1 MESVFGDVDRNKDGK
16 VASEFPAWSQ
26 MTHVDNLREEINQID
41 VGIRSGRFATEE
53 IYKAK
58 MEKADKENK
67 MDAIMKSKPKP
78 NDSERN
84 MLYKHYRAFGEKISA
99 ALYTRSDMAL
109 GLAPAHE
116 EAKRMKLPCIV
127 LTPDECAMAISCDVT
142 PDKKRMVSRD
152 HATKVFKLL
161 GKILDE
167 PANVEHLR
175 LDKRVETHIPMEVAA
190 PKPVAPQHLEGTSQE
205 AAKPVKLN
213 KDGTPD
219 KRYQNKG

>member
-1 MESVFGDVDRNKDGK
+1 MESVFGDIDRNKEGR

-26 MTHVDNLREEINQID
+26 LTQVDNLREEINQID
-41 VGIRSGRFATEE
+41 VGIRSGRFATDE

-58 MEKADKENK
+58 IDKANKESK
-67 MDAIMKSKPKP
+67 LDAIMKSKPKP

-84 MLYKHYRAFGEKISA
+84 MLYKHYRAFGSKISES
-99 ALYTRSDMAL
+99 LYTRSDMAL

-116 EAKRMKLPCIV
+116 EAKRMKLPCIE
-127 LTPDECAMAISCDVT
+127 LTPDECAMAKSCDVT

-152 HATKVFKLL
+152 QATKVFKLL

-175 LDKRVETHIPMEVAA
+175 LDRRVETHIPMEIAA
-190 PKPVAPQHLEGTSQE
+190 PKPIAAQHLEGTSQ
-205 AAKPVKLN
+205 APVKLN